1 MKLEFLTEQTAC
13 LMPVLRE
20 TRTAEET
27 AEIILPDSCPDIDSV
42 LFVSGLAFFRGKEL
56 TEGRATVSVGV
67 SAIGLVQPQEAS
79 VPELAEAYI
88 PLSLKLEDQRIRPG
102 MEMEVRVM
110 LRQLDGH
117 LVSPRKVMIR
127 ATVSAEITLW
137 ERVTQE
143 HLVDTAQKGV
153 YMLHKTAAVRCLRA
167 MGEKNYTVEDVV
179 RPDPKGDIRQ
189 IGGIQA
195 ELRHTDAR
203 LTGTRAVLK
212 GEAELRFLCFDGEG
226 QCRAGTAVLPFS
238 QYIDLGDCED
248 QDELQL
254 WSCLTGLDA
263 EPSVDGTGVNVT
275 IQILTAAKVW
285 GRREIPYTA
294 DLYSTMGDT
303 ALEWQ
308 DSSYESLLDRQY
320 FTPTGS
326 GDVSGDFQQLMFAS
340 CMQGEG
346 SHVRNGELVE
356 LTLPVTAA
364 VLWQDT
370 QGALRAGTA
379 RVQLEASSRAAE
391 DCRFTLTGDGLA
403 ATASPGTEGLTVK
416 VSGTLEVDSY
426 GGCSIREVVGAEL
439 TEQPAGAA
447 GPSLMIRRVRPEE
460 TLWEIAKAAK
470 TTEAAIRGVN
480 GLSEGDTPTGM
491 LLIPRS
497 RVCGSV
503 DDAGK

>member
-27 AEIILPDSCPDIDSV
+27 AEVILPDSCPDIDSV
-42 LFVSGLAFFRGKEL
+42 LFVSGIAFFRGKEL
-56 TEGRATVSVGV
+56 TEGRAAVSAGV
-67 SAIGLVQPQEAS
+67 SAIALVQPQETGGT
-79 VPELAEAYI
+79 ELAEAYI

-102 MEMEVRVM
+102 MEMEVRVT

-137 ERVTQE
+137 ERGTQE

-167 MGEKNYTVEDVV
+167 MGEKNYTVEDAV
-179 RPDPKGDIRQ
+179 RPESQGDIRR
-189 IGGIQA
+189 IGGVQA

-212 GEAELRFLCFDGEG
+212 GEAELRFLWFDGEG
-226 QCRAGTAVLPFS
+226 QCRSGTAVLPFS

-275 IQILTAAKVW
+275 LQILTSAKVW
-285 GRREIPYTA
+285 GRQEISYTA
-294 DLYSTMGDT
+294 DLYSTMGET

-320 FTPTGS
+320 FTPAGS
-326 GDVSGDFQQLMFAS
+326 GDISGELQQLVFA
-340 CMQGEG
+340 CCIPGEG
-346 SHVRNGELVE
+346 GHVRSGELVE

-364 VLWQDT
+364 VLWQDP
-370 QGALRAGTA
+370 QGALRAGTV

-391 DCRFTLTGDGLA
+391 DCRFTLTGDSLT
-403 ATASPGTEGLTVK
+403 ATASPGTEGLNVK
-416 VSGTLEVDSY
+416 VSGTMEVDSY
-426 GGCSIREVVGAEL
+426 GGCSVREVVGAEL
-439 TEQPAGAA
+439 TEQPTGAA

-470 TTEAAIRGVN
+470 TTEAAIRGAN
-480 GLSEGDTPTGM
+480 GLADGETPTGM

-497 RVCGSV
+497 RVCSGM
-503 DDAGK
+503 DDAGR